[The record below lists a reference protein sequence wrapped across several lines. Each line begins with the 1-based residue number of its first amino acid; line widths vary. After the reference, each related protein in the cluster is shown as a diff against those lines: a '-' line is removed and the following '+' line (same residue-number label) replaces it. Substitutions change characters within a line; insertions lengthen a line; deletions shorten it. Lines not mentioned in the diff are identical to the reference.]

1 MNLDKNYGNLLLDF
15 YKDLLTKRQTEVLEY
30 YFSDDY
36 SMQEIAEELNISK
49 SAVSDNIHR
58 ALEQLN
64 TYEEKLNLIK
74 DYKARMKIYD
84 QLALIDNQ
92 EVQKLLKELIEIE

>member
-15 YKDLLTKRQTEVLEY
+15 YKELLTKRQVEVLEL

-58 ALEQLN
+58 ALDFLN

-74 DYKARMKIYD
+74 DYKARMRIYD
-84 QLALIDNQ
+84 QLAKIENE
-92 EVQKLLKELIEIE
+92 EVQKWLKKLIEID

>member
-58 ALEQLN
+58 ALEQLES
-64 TYEEKLNLIK
+64 YEEKLKLIS

-84 QLALIDNQ
+84 KMKKIDNE
-92 EVQKLLKELIEIE
+92 EVQKLLKNLIEIE

>member
-15 YKDLLTKRQTEVLEY
+15 YKDLLTNRQAEVLEY

-64 TYEEKLNLIK
+64 TYEDKLNLIS
-74 DYKARMKIYD
+74 DYKARMQIYD
-84 QLALIDNQ
+84 SLAKIDNE
-92 EVQKLLKELIEIE
+92 EVQKLLKQLIEIE

>member
-15 YKDLLTKRQTEVLEY
+15 YKDLLTNRQAEVLEY

-64 TYEEKLNLIK
+64 TYEDKLNLIS
-74 DYKARMKIYD
+74 DYKARMQIYDSLAKIY
-84 QLALIDNQ
+84 NE
-92 EVQKLLKELIEIE
+92 EVQKLLKQLIEIE

>member
-15 YKDLLTKRQTEVLEY
+15 YKELLTKRQVEVLEL

-58 ALEQLN
+58 ALDLLN

-74 DYKARMKIYD
+74 DYKARMRIYD
-84 QLALIDNQ
+84 QLAKIENE
-92 EVQKLLKELIEIE
+92 EVQKWLKKLIEID

>member
-15 YKDLLTKRQTEVLEY
+15 YKDLLTKRQIEVLEY

-74 DYKARMKIYD
+74 DYKARMRIYD
-84 QLALIDNQ
+84 QLALIDHE
-92 EVQKLLKELIEIE
+92 EVQKLLKELIDIE